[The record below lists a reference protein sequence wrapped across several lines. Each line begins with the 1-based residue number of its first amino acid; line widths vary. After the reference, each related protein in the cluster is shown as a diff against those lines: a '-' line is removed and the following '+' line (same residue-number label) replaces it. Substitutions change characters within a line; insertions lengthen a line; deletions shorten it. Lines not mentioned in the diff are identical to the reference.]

1 MDIRPY
7 ISGYVDGEGCFT
19 VSFSPRSGLRVGWE
33 VRPSF
38 SVSQNADRAEVLTLM
53 REYFGCGGIRPDRS
67 DRTLKYEVRSL
78 GDLRR
83 SVIPHFECFPLLSS
97 KARDFEQF
105 AKVCDLVAQRA
116 HLTALGLREIVELA
130 VQMNG
135 SGKRRFTLERVVSTM
150 SEVIVSATSN
160 GG

>member
-19 VSFSPRSGLRVGWE
+19 VSFSPRSKLRVGWE

-38 SVSQNADRAEVLTLM
+38 SVSQNADRAEVLVLM
-53 REYFGCGGIRPDRS
+53 KEYFRCGGIRPDRS

-78 GDLRR
+78 DDLRR
-83 SVIPHFECFPLLSS
+83 RVIPHFELFPLLSS
-97 KARDFEQF
+97 KGRDFERF
-105 AKVCDLVAQRA
+105 AAVCELVAERA
-116 HLTALGLREIVELA
+116 HLNPSGLRVIMDLALG
-130 VQMNG
+130 MNA
-135 SGKRRFTLERVVSTM
+135 SGRRRFTAERMVGM